1 MSTIADLQVKIGADG
16 SGLSK
21 ELDKSQQ
28 SISKAF
34 NTHPIDTFSN
44 SIEGVTGKL
53 SNMVGGFTQIA
64 ALAAG
69 GFGLTSMIDKAVQAG
84 DAVYQLT
91 SKYQMSTTE
100 AVQMN
105 RVLSLTGGSVDTAA
119 RAIMRLD
126 KSFTG
131 NSDESKKAQVTL
143 AAYGVS
149 LTDAS
154 GKILPLNQQLANLA
168 SGYKEA
174 QKDGEGQAFIMNTL
188 GVRGMELTKTLQNY
202 NEAAETAAQVKG
214 IGLNPQEMH
223 QASQDM
229 KQMKMQLGQLEIA
242 AGAALAP
249 MGTELL
255 PEIMPYLRDSAEW
268 IAKNK
273 TAISQTVIEVA
284 KLLAVYE
291 AMKMARAGVNAVQ
304 TITGAVGNAWQSTA
318 PKMEAPSLNKS
329 QEQQIN
335 RSVRASEKAYDKM
348 RRDAIK
354 TAQQQNMSAEETA
367 AFLSQKFTEIGIRS
381 TEEANTIRT
390 SMTEAFAQINAAAEE
405 SAVAVAVS
413 MEGTTSAATSSAT
426 QKVAANIEKT
436 ASNDTVIASNA
447 AVSESETLTGAAAEE
462 AAGIKKVSDVEKI
475 ASNEAVIASNQA
487 VGASAVVA
495 GESTVTANI
504 AAQGGISKTEAAT
517 EKLGAAHDVSGA
529 KAIASGTKTA
539 SIMSRIP
546 SMIEHVSTALLAMAG
561 GWMGVAAAALYAA
574 YCAYQYFHAKDK
586 EIENETY
593 VLDDGSKYIQRNGYF
608 YKQSEDKNQAMID
621 DPTGSGV
628 GASDSDLPE
637 TDQDKISQ
645 LNGKWFDNHKSDKDY
660 VAQLNMDAAEQ
671 KAKEAEDR
679 LSQAYSDAGLDDN
692 GNKIKPEKASKDKT
706 DKSNAADFVNF
717 LVQQGY
723 DRNFSLGYAGGLMLE
738 SGGNTE
744 DINPQAVNPNSG
756 AYGIS
761 QWLDREPLLQQFAT
775 NNYSSPSDLGT
786 QEAFA
791 VWELQNTER
800 DNYQRV
806 MSDAQASGD
815 FSPANFAKLIDKY
828 ITRSEGTQDIRDQ
841 KAANAESL
849 ATNMGSQ
856 VDEKS
861 IASKILEHQKQVDQA
876 KKSLADLEASLQQ
889 NILSDTGTAYE
900 TGIGKVAVSVRK
912 FQEEIDKLKKVDSTI
927 DTGRAQVLLGQ
938 YKASEIEKVTQAWR
952 ERWSK
957 LKVDL
962 AKTNA
967 EIYGDYKDLANAEYD
982 TTIFAIDKER
992 AARLKEVEQSKGDVQ
1007 AAVAVNEWAT
1017 AQYLAAAKKRDDAM
1031 RDSYNQQLQWAVN
1044 NNDANAVVDLVQ
1056 NDPRRQETATW
1067 EAQKKALQEYV
1078 TLAKRSDLSLLSVT
1092 ETAAESIAGGLDNIF
1107 SGLGTNITSV
1117 SKLVQSFGNL
1127 VISTLMKIVAQ
1138 AAASRLTS
1146 SIFGSNLT
1154 SGATGN
1160 ILSGLVTSWEGSSGS
1175 NNFSQESI
1183 LDKAGISLPTFA
1195 FADGGVITAPTL
1207 SLIGE
1212 GKDAEGVFPLN
1223 NSTYSNLAN
1232 HISQNMKTG
1241 KGTAP
1246 VININNNSDAQVSVE
1261 SVKTNEDT
1269 GEQIYNFTVENILSN
1284 KNGDLTRLKQAMGA
1298 MR

>member
-249 MGTELL
+249 MATELL

-291 AMKMARAGVNAVQ
+291 AMKMARTGVNAVQ
-304 TITGAVGNAWQSTA
+304 TITGVVGNAWQSTA
-318 PKMEAPSLNKS
+318 PKMEEPSLNKS

-335 RSVRASEKAYDKM
+335 RSVRASEKAYDTM
-348 RRDAIK
+348 RKDAVK

-367 AFLSQKFTEIGIRS
+367 AFLSQKFTEIAIRS

-390 SMTEAFAQINAAAEE
+390 AMTEAFIQINVAAEE
-405 SAVAVAVS
+405 SAVSVAGS
-413 MEGTTSAATSSAT
+413 LESTTVAATASAA
-426 QKVAANIEKT
+426 QKVAANAEKT
-436 ASNDTVIASNA
+436 ASNDTVIASNV

-462 AAGIKKVSDVEKI
+462 AAGMKKLSDVEKI
-475 ASNEAVIASNQA
+475 TSNEAVIASNAA
-487 VGASAVVA
+487 VGASATA
-495 GESTVTANI
+495 EGETTAI
-504 AAQGGISKTEAAT
+504 ANAVAQGSISKTESAT
-517 EKLGAAHDVSGA
+517 EKLGAAHEVSGA
-529 KAIASGTKTA
+529 KAVASGTKTA
-539 SIMSRIP
+539 SVMSRLP

-593 VLDDGSKYIQRNGYF
+593 VLDDGSKYIQKNGYF
-608 YKQSEDKNQAMID
+608 YKQSENRNQALID

-645 LNGKWFDNHKSDKDY
+645 LNVKWFDNHKSDTDY

-679 LSQAYSDAGLDDN
+679 LSQAYSDAGLDGN
-692 GNKIKPEKASKDKT
+692 GNKIKPEKAAKDKT

-744 DINPQAVNPNSG
+744 DLNPQAVNPSSG

-761 QWLDREPLLQQFAT
+761 QWLDREPLLQQFAA

-791 VWELQNTER
+791 VWELQNTEK
-800 DNYQRV
+800 DNYQSV
-806 MSDAQASGD
+806 MRDAQASGD
-815 FSPANFAKLIDKY
+815 FSPGNFAKLIDKY

-900 TGIGKVAVSVRK
+900 TGIGKVVVSVRK

-927 DTGRAQVLLGQ
+927 NTSKAQGLLGQ
-938 YKASEIEKVTQAWR
+938 YQASEIEKVTQAWR

-957 LKVDL
+957 LKEDL

-982 TTIFAIDKER
+982 NTVFAIDKER

-1078 TLAKRSDLSLLSVT
+1078 TLAKQSDLSLLSVT

-1154 SGATGN
+1154 SGSTGSL
-1160 ILSGLVTSWEGSSGS
+1160 LSGLNTSWAGS
-1175 NNFSQESI
+1175 NSFSQESI
-1183 LDKAGISLPTFA
+1183 LDNAGITLPTFA

-1223 NSTYSNLAN
+1223 NNTYSNLAS
-1232 HISQNMKTG
+1232 HISQNMKVG
-1241 KGTAP
+1241 KSTAP

-1261 SVKTNEDT
+1261 SVNTNEDT
-1269 GEQIYNFTVENILSN
+1269 GEQIYNFTIENMLSN
-1284 KNGDLTRLKQAMGA
+1284 KDGSLTRLKQALGA
-1298 MR
+1298 TR